1 LTIRLDPRG
10 VAVSES
16 IWTRRDI
23 LQRSALAAGLI
34 AAPGVLSACSKTGTG
49 PSAGRLAQLKQTG
62 TITVGIAGEEPY
74 AYLAGGKLTGEEPEV
89 HKVIW
94 KNLGID
100 NVKATQVDFDSLIPG
115 LIAKRFDVVAAGMFV
130 TPKRCAQ
137 AAFSEPI
144 YCAPDAFLVKTG
156 NPAHLSDFKS
166 VATAGV
172 KLAVFGGAV
181 EGTYARENGVKDS
194 NVIEVGSA
202 RDGLLQVQQ
211 GRVAALGLTTITL
224 NNLLK
229 KNPTGGVEVTKPF
242 TPVVNGKEQHGCG
255 AAVFRKEDNELR
267 EAFNGELAKLKASG
281 RLTEIIKPF
290 GFGPET
296 LPPND
301 MTTAQLCQG

>member
-1 LTIRLDPRG
+1 VVI
-10 VAVSES
+10 ES

-23 LQRSALAAGLI
+23 LQRSALAAGFI
-34 AAPGVLSACSKTGTG
+34 AAPGVFTACAKTGTG
-49 PSAGRLAQLKQTG
+49 NQGGRLQQLKQTG

-89 HKVIW
+89 HKEIW

-115 LIAKRFDVVAAGMFV
+115 LTARRFDVVAAGMFV

-137 AAFSEPI
+137 ASFSEPI
-144 YCAPDAFLVKTG
+144 YCAPNAFLVRTG
-156 NPAHLSDFKS
+156 NPKNLSDFKS
-166 VATAGV
+166 VAVAGV
-172 KLAVFGGAV
+172 KLAVLGGAV

-194 NVIEVGSA
+194 NVIEVGSP

-242 TPVVNGKEQHGCG
+242 TPVVGGKEQLGCG

-267 EAFNGELAKLKASG
+267 DAFNAELAKLKESG
-281 RLTEIIKPF
+281 RLTEIVKPF

-296 LPPND
+296 LPAKNI
-301 MTTAQLCQG
+301 TTAKLCQG